1 MGDSDNNNKE
11 VSKGKNISV
20 VNKIMGSPLTLDTI
34 QRPSLISA
42 DGKKK
47 IYKSY
52 SSALG
57 NQLSIW
63 IFGQKVTKGG
73 DYIF

>member
-42 DGKKK
+42 DGKNY
-47 IYKSY
+47 INLTAQHLAINY
-52 SSALG
+52 
-57 NQLSIW
+57 Q
-63 IFGQKVTKGG
+63 FG
-73 DYIF
+73 YLARR